1 MAYRNNDMA
10 ASTDGSY
17 GSPRFV
23 YDLRVHLAQTKK
35 RGRGIT
41 VSIVLPHGSTISDF
55 DLAAFHRWLISSG
68 YRVRTW

>member
-1 MAYRNNDMA
+1 MATG
-10 ASTDGSY
+10 TDGST
-17 GSPRFV
+17 GSARLV
-23 YDLRVHLAQTKK
+23 YDLRVSVAQTKK
-35 RGRGIT
+35 RGRGIS